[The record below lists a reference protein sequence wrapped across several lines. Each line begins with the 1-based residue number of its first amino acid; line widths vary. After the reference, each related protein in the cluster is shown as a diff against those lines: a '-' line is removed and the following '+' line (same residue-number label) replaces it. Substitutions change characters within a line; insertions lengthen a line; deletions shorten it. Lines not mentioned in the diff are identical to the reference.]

1 MDVFVYDSAFVL
13 TEVVDTYESLIW
25 TDRYLGYG
33 DCEIVLPASETSR
46 FPAGSYLTI
55 QDSDSVMIVDGP
67 ELETNDTDGD
77 YVTIHA
83 RSLET
88 ILDRRIIWSM
98 TNITGNL
105 QNGIKKLMNE
115 NLISATDT
123 SRRIPNFTF
132 KDSTNTVVTSITG
145 LDVQFTGKSLYE
157 AVAGLCD
164 TYDLGFRVRM
174 PTPMA
179 FTFEIYA
186 GVDRSFS
193 QSANPYVVF
202 SPKFD
207 NLDKSKY
214 IESWAAYRT
223 VALVGGEGDGTA
235 RKYQTVQR
243 SGAATSGLNRRE
255 LFVDARDITSDT
267 GTGGTNIPLA
277 TYRALLRARGL
288 RDLKENDVIKMFDG
302 EAYTKDMYEYGVDFG
317 LGDLVQVA
325 DAYGHETDARIVE
338 YVRSY
343 STSGIA
349 VYPTFQSL
357 SV

>member
-1 MDVFVYDSAFVL
+1 MDVFVYDTSFLLVD
-13 TEVVDTYESLIW
+13 VIDTYESLIW

-33 DCEIVLPASETSR
+33 DAELILAASETYR
-46 FPAGSYLTI
+46 FPAGYYMTI
-55 QDSDSVMIVDGP
+55 EDSDRVMIIDGP
-67 ELETNDTDGD
+67 ELSTDDEEGD
-77 YVTIHA
+77 HVTIHA
-83 RSLET
+83 RSLEA

-123 SRRIPNFTF
+123 ARRIPNFTF
-132 KDSTNTVVTSITG
+132 KDSTASAVTSIAG

-193 QSANPYVVF
+193 QSANPHVVF

-277 TYRALLRARGL
+277 TYQALLRARGL
-288 RDLKENDVIKMFDG
+288 RDLKENNVIKMFDG